1 MYTNHHNVYIIW
13 YSNEDLYAQKVVM
26 SQDNPIVW
34 DSEGIAICDANSQ
47 QTGARLTTDNQG
59 GVYITWEDTRS
70 EDSSNVYLQRINSN
84 NQISFDANGLVV
96 SDANLNQQSAVVRAS
111 NTGNVFVLWEDRRVG
126 SPGIYVQNIDSSGN
140 LNMIENGLEIFY
152 GVDGTVEILN
162 VESNEMLILS
172 KHKKIISSNNGTIL
186 SKEIDNK
193 DLSYLK
199 QIQQE
204 SGIDLEEIENLD
216 DDSGSGTLNESD
228 LNTVQELVINLTNP
242 SGENKKL
249 LIKFIQE

>member
-1 MYTNHHNVYIIW
+1 MLNRITYNILSFIFLLSFVSLQEIAIITKQDGIVKYKKEKSESFQNKINIGMELYNNDLLVTGTDGFIMFAYLDDGSLIKIYKDSKVYVTGDLKNKIIDKKIIIDDGLLKFDIEKQKE
-13 YSNEDLYAQKVVM
+13 NEFKVVTPT
-26 SQDNPIVW
+26 SVA
-34 DSEGIAICDANSQ
+34 SVKG
-47 QTGARLTTDNQG
+47 TTFYVD
-59 GVYITWEDTRS
+59 
-70 EDSSNVYLQRINSN
+70 IN
-84 NQISFDANGLVV
+84 D
-96 SDANLNQQSAVVRAS
+96 
-111 NTGNVFVLWEDRRVG
+111 
-126 SPGIYVQNIDSSGN
+126 QND
-140 LNMIENGLEIFY
+140 IFY

-162 VESNEMLILS
+162 VESNEILILS
-172 KHKKIISSNNGTIL
+172 KHKKIISSDNGTIL
-186 SKEIDNK
+186 SKEIDSK

-204 SGIDLEEIENLD
+204 SGIDVEEIENFD

>member
-1 MYTNHHNVYIIW
+1 MELYNNDLLLTEENGFIMFAYLDDGSLIKIYKDSKVYVTGDLKNKIIDKKIIIDDGLLKFDIEKQKE
-13 YSNEDLYAQKVVM
+13 NEFKVVTPT
-26 SQDNPIVW
+26 SVA
-34 DSEGIAICDANSQ
+34 SVKG
-47 QTGARLTTDNQG
+47 TTFYVD
-59 GVYITWEDTRS
+59 
-70 EDSSNVYLQRINSN
+70 IN
-84 NQISFDANGLVV
+84 D
-96 SDANLNQQSAVVRAS
+96 
-111 NTGNVFVLWEDRRVG
+111 
-126 SPGIYVQNIDSSGN
+126 QND
-140 LNMIENGLEIFY
+140 IFY

-162 VESNEMLILS
+162 VESNEILILS
-172 KHKKIISSNNGTIL
+172 KHKKITSSDNGTIL
-186 SKEIDNK
+186 SKEIDSK

-204 SGIDLEEIENLD
+204 SGIDVEEIENLD